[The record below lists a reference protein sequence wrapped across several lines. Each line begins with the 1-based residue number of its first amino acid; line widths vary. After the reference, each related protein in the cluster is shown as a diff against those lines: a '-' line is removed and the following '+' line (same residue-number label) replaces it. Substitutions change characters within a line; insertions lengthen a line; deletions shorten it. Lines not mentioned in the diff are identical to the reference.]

1 MNTAPPDNSAAP
13 GADTTPQAPAPP
25 PAPPGPPPV
34 PPPVPTPVPPPAPP
48 HAPDLEAQHAAGAPP
63 DDAASVSSSGESACW
78 LELRFQVLKDALR
91 FKMFVALTWVL
102 AYLYCLASCTMFFS
116 SLYPVPTRP
125 APTRSAPTRAE
136 PGPEPGPETARGSS
150 PVDAFVMTSHIL
162 AIDVSSA
169 FFVLAGFFSA
179 YTFCN
184 IASGDRAE
192 LCKVVALY
200 TLVDVWIA
208 GLLSLLFGSIFHL
221 AQHSFRAHD
230 LALTALEALT
240 SVRAFEF
247 RQDPQSWHSL
257 NPTWWPVLCLLYCF
271 LLTPCTITGNE
282 RLRRCHPRAGI
293 LIPWL
298 NASMPIVV
306 ISLFALVHDDTNIF
320 FINASNLGY
329 RLLEFNLGICFY
341 NAMSHC
347 PHPFWKFAAV
357 VRATAPYV
365 LAAFVSTWWAQ
376 LGAPL
381 RASEATCVRMYYF
394 SPCIRMH
401 HGFLMRGCFLGV
413 TLVCSVVTS
422 TEDWMERV
430 ARFAPV
436 HAHSLSSCITATL
449 ITWPAC
455 YAVHLLLEANFGPQ
469 LTHDN
474 AALLVLVV
482 PHLVFAVALLW
493 DSSWKLHVFN
503 AAERALD
510 GALRR
515 RRPWA

>member
-13 GADTTPQAPAPP
+13 GADTTPPAPVPPPAPP
-25 PAPPGPPPV
+25 PAPP
-34 PPPVPTPVPPPAPP
+34 PVPPPAPP
-48 HAPDLEAQHAAGAPP
+48 HTPDLEAQHAAEAPP
-63 DDAASVSSSGESACW
+63 DDAASASSSGESACW
-78 LELRFQVLKDALR
+78 LELRFQLLKDALR
-91 FKMFVALTWVL
+91 FKMFVALTWAL

-125 APTRSAPTRAE
+125 E
-136 PGPEPGPETARGSS
+136 PEAAGRGSS

-184 IASGDRAE
+184 IASADRAE

-200 TLVDVWIA
+200 TLVDVWLA
-208 GLLSLLFGSIFHL
+208 ALLSLLFGSIFHL

-230 LALTALEALT
+230 LALTALEGLT
-240 SVRAFEF
+240 SVRAFEL

-341 NAMSHC
+341 NGMSHC
-347 PHPFWKFAAV
+347 PHAFWKFAAI
-357 VRATAPYV
+357 VRATSPYV
-365 LAAFVSTWWAQ
+365 LAAFVGTWWAQ

-381 RASEATCVRMYYF
+381 RASQETCVRMYYF
-394 SPCIRMH
+394 SPCISMH

-413 TLVCSVVTS
+413 TLLCSVVTS
-422 TEDWMERV
+422 SEEWMERV
-430 ARFAPV
+430 AKFAPV
-436 HAHSLSSCITATL
+436 HSHSLSSCITATL

-455 YAVHLLLEANFGPQ
+455 YVVHLLLEANFGPQ
-469 LTHDN
+469 LVHDN

-482 PHLVFAVALLW
+482 PHLVFAVAMLW
-493 DSSWKLHVFN
+493 DTSSKLHVFN

-510 GALRR
+510 GALRWR